1 MHGLIEDIGIVV
13 VVATIIGLITH
24 RLKQPIILGYLIA
37 GVVVGPQIGP
47 QLVTDPENIEVI
59 SEIGLILLLFIIGLE
74 LDLNSLLTSGKRL
87 AVVGVGQFVLCAL
100 LGLAV
105 FSASGFNGGEGG
117 LDVLYVA
124 LLCALSSTAIVI
136 KSLNDKFEL
145 DTLHGKLSVGIL
157 IIQDLW
163 AIIILALQPNFNNF
177 QFSIVGLAILKS
189 VLLVGVGFL
198 ISKYILKNIFESIS
212 KSPEMVVS
220 VSIGWAVLV
229 AGTAGLIGLSKEMGA
244 LIAGVSISTFPY
256 SIHVTAKTLPLRD
269 FFLTLFFVSLGMEII
284 APETSVVLTSLGLSL
299 FIIIS
304 RFVSILPLALKTGAS
319 LRTSFISSLNLAQ
332 LSEFSL
338 VVASIGLSLGHIHE
352 LTFATL
358 IYTMAF
364 TSIISS
370 YLIKYNYQIYHQF
383 EHLLER
389 FRLPGQ
395 RTGQAELGEQHAY
408 PVVILGYHRGA
419 QSLVE
424 SLSDQYPHM
433 LKKILVMDFNVETLR
448 ELQARQVAGVFGDIS
463 HLDTLEH
470 AHLRQAEV
478 IISTIPDVL
487 LKGVNNLALVKTC
500 RTLAPNASII
510 ATADLPE
517 QVRELK
523 YAGANEV
530 ILPYSMAGE
539 YLANYLGTVIADR
552 LELNETLP
560 GDTVSA

>member
-24 RLKQPIILGYLIA
+24 KLKQPIILGYLIA
-37 GVVVGPQIGP
+37 GVIVGPQIGP
-47 QLVTDPENIEVI
+47 PLVIEPENIEII

-74 LDLNSLLTSGKRL
+74 LDLSSLITSGKRL
-87 AVVGVGQFVLCAL
+87 AVVGIGQFVICVL

-105 FSASGFNGGEGG
+105 FSFSGVNSGQGG

-163 AIIILALQPNFNNF
+163 AIVILALQPNFNNF
-177 QFSIVGLAILKS
+177 QVSIIGLAILKS
-189 VLLVGVGFL
+189 VLLVGAGFL
-198 ISKYILKNIFESIS
+198 VSKYILKNIFESIS

-220 VSIGWAVLV
+220 VSIGWAALV
-229 AGTAGLIGLSKEMGA
+229 AGAAGVIGLSKEMGD

-284 APETSVVLTSLGLSL
+284 APESTVILASLGLTV

-304 RFVSILPLALKTGAS
+304 RMVSILPLALKTGAS
-319 LRTSFISSLNLAQ
+319 LRTAFISSLNLAQ

-338 VVASIGLSLGHIHE
+338 VVASIGLGLGHIQE
-352 LTFATL
+352 LTFAIL
-358 IYTMAF
+358 IYTMVF

-370 YLIKYNYQIYHQF
+370 YLIKYNYQIYHQV

-389 FRLPGQ
+389 FRLPG
-395 RTGQAELGEQHAY
+395 RGAVHSEAGEHSAY
-408 PVVILGYHRGA
+408 PIVILGYHRGA

-424 SLSDQYPHM
+424 TLSEQHPH
-433 LKKILVMDFNVETLR
+433 LLDTILEMDFNVEALR
-448 ELQARQVAGVFGDIS
+448 ELQSRQVVGIFGDIS

-470 AHLRQAEV
+470 AHLREAEV

-487 LKGVNNLALVKTC
+487 LKGINNLALVKTC
-500 RTLAPNASII
+500 RTLAPNATVI

-523 YAGANEV
+523 HAGANEV

-552 LELNETLP
+552 LELVE
-560 GDTVSA
+560 A